1 MVSKVK
7 AEPRPTV
14 PLARYK
20 QLYFRRLN
28 NVRLVAMVT
37 RDALESYLR
46 QEKMHI
52 LPRPGHAAR
61 RFHFVV
67 PSAGKPTARIS
78 RDGKAMRSLISE
90 VREEGEFRKSLVL
103 AVSIAEDYLRN
114 VMRLVLRAHPERL
127 LGWEKG
133 GPALTLP
140 LVDFIRRD
148 RQEVL
153 EEQIRLRLDVILY
166 ARPRDYLEKLKRIVK
181 VDVPI
186 ATLEQFA
193 EVKATR
199 DVVVHAENVAND
211 RYVGKAGSYAR
222 ACSGQALIVDSVY
235 FDQALTI
242 LKKLIGG
249 IHDDLC
255 ARYADDE
262 GIAKQAK
269 RFID

>member
-1 MVSKVK
+1 MVGEVKVK
-7 AEPRPTV
+7 PRPTV
-14 PLARYK
+14 PLARDK

-28 NVRLVAMVT
+28 NVRLVEMVT
-37 RDALESYLR
+37 RDALEAYSR

-52 LPRPGHAAR
+52 LPRQGDAAR

-78 RDGKAMRSLISE
+78 RDGKAIPRLLSE

-103 AVSIAEDYLRN
+103 AVSITKDYQRN

-127 LGWEKG
+127 MGWEKG

-140 LVDFIRRD
+140 LVDLISRGRHK
-148 RQEVL
+148 VL
-153 EEQIRLRLDVILY
+153 EEQIRLRLEAILY
-166 ARPRDYLEKLKRIVK
+166 ARPRDYLDRLKRIVK

-186 ATLEQFA
+186 VIFEQFA

-222 ACSGQALIVDSVY
+222 ARSREALVVDSVY

-242 LKKLIGG
+242 LKRLIGG

-255 ARYADDE
+255 ARRPLK
-262 GIAKQAK
+262 IAIFASL
-269 RFID
+269 